1 MESALPLAFLL
12 VLVGTVILLLLFLPG
27 KSGAG
32 THTWKTNKNRAATRE
47 AASLVGVSGPLSG
60 RQISIDTKQFT
71 IGRSS
76 DNRLVIEGELVSR
89 YHAVIVYQEGQY
101 ILYDRESTNGTW
113 VNGAR
118 IAQHVL
124 QPGDQILI
132 GPWTF
137 AFQRDG
143 LDTSDVQPQPPQVVP
158 VPILSPQAVAQKAY
172 GLSDYELIPLPGGEG
187 GTARVYKGISRKDGS
202 VIAVKVLY
210 KADPYLR
217 AKFEQEGRKIG
228 LLLHHP
234 HITEVYDYGEMED
247 GIFYIVMEY
256 VPNGSLRQRIQPHVG
271 IPLPNAIRIVGE
283 TCDALQYAHKQ
294 GIIHR
299 DIKPENI
306 LFGTRDEVKLAD
318 FGIAKLAGERTL
330 TESGLIIGTPYY
342 MSYEQAKGLPVDPR
356 SDIYSLGIVLYE
368 MLTGCVPFTGDPLTV
383 VHRHIT
389 EPPTPPTQLNP
400 SIPPAVEQVVM
411 RALEKDINKR
421 FSSAEQMARALGYRA
436 PMSLPAARPSIPAYM
451 PSKRPP
457 AMPVRLVVL
466 QTGRIIPL
474 HEELVNLH
482 RRDVNPNDDMISR
495 THARIVRRGE
505 SLWLEDLGSTNG
517 TYLNEQRL
525 FEPALLKSGDVI
537 RVGATQLRVEG

>member
-1 MESALPLAFLL
+1 MESAVPLVFLL
-12 VLVGTVILLLLFLPG
+12 LLVGAVILLLLFLPAKKETSSRTQRTNQG
-27 KSGAG
+27 G
-32 THTWKTNKNRAATRE
+32 TIARETAA
-47 AASLVGVSGPLSG
+47 LVGISGPLVG
-60 RQISIDTKQFT
+60 RKIPIDTKQFT

-76 DNRLVIEGELVSR
+76 DNRLVVEGELVSR
-89 YHAVIVYQEGQY
+89 HHAVIVHQEGQY
-101 ILYDRESTNGTW
+101 ILYDCESTNGTW

-124 QPGDQILI
+124 RPGDQILI
-132 GPWTF
+132 GPWTLV
-137 AFQRDG
+137 FQRDS
-143 LDTSDVQPQPPQVVP
+143 LDRSDIQPQPLEVVS
-158 VPILSPQAVAQKAY
+158 VPTPSPQAVAQKAY
-172 GLSDYELIPLPGGEG
+172 GLSDYELVPLPGGEG
-187 GTARVYKGISRKDGS
+187 GTARVYKGVSQKDGS

-234 HITEVYDYGEMED
+234 HIIEVYHFGEMED
-247 GIFYIVMEY
+247 GVFYITMEY
-256 VPNGSLRQRIQPHVG
+256 APNGSLRQRIQPQVG

-306 LFGTRDEVKLAD
+306 LFSARDEVKLAD

-421 FSSAEQMARALGYRA
+421 FSNAEQMARALGYRA
-436 PMSLPAARPSIPAYM
+436 PMSQPTARPSIPAYA
-451 PSKRPP
+451 PSKRTP
-457 AMPVRLVVL
+457 ATPGRLVVV
-466 QTGRIIPL
+466 QTGRVIPL
-474 HEELVNLH
+474 QEGVVNLH